1 MEIYGLGLV
10 GVCMFIGSTV
20 GTLIG
25 KLVNSLVPSV
35 EITGDIGGVG
45 FSMLLLILV
54 TNYLEKSGK
63 PLSEKTGK
71 GILLLS
77 ALYIPIVVAMSA
89 NQNLYSA
96 FSSGLVAFAAG
107 IVATVGGLL
116 LVPVISKLGKK

>member
-10 GVCMFIGSTV
+10 GVCMFIGSFV

-25 KLVNSLVPSV
+25 KVVNTLVPSV
-35 EITGDIGGVG
+35 EISGDIGGVG
-45 FSMLLLILV
+45 FAMLLLILI
-54 TNYLEKSGK
+54 TNYLDKKGK
-63 PLSEKTGK
+63 PLSEKTGR
-71 GILLLS
+71 GIGLLS

-89 NQNLYSA
+89 NQNMYSA

-107 IVATVGGLL
+107 ILATLGGLV